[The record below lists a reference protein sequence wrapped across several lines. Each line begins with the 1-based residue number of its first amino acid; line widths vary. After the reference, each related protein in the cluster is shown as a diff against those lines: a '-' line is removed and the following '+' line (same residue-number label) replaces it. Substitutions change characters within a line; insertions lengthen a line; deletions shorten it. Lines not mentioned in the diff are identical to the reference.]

1 MRTMVRF
8 LAGTLMVMMAAP
20 ALAAYDY
27 DICLIAYPQ
36 EESVYHYKDSR
47 YFTVGPGHE
56 LYDPAFDIDGEVLIN
71 SETGEIAWDVY
82 RANVVGFEPSHNDWY
97 GFEIHTSPYHL
108 VIEALS
114 EEPAVYVNI
123 LLAFAYVP
131 AGCHPMV
138 RVNGELVD
146 GARFALGDLVV
157 NTQGEDGDW
166 FGKIVVEM
174 SFAGCE
180 GANIWAFSDVNG
192 DLGYDYD
199 EGECTSSYLY
209 HVFVPATE
217 STFSA
222 VKQLYR

>member
-1 MRTMVRF
+1 MRNMVRF
-8 LAGTLMVMMAAP
+8 LAATLLVMVAVP
-20 ALAAYDY
+20 AVAYDY

-56 LYDPAFDIDGEVLIN
+56 LYDPAYDIDGEVLICA
-71 SETGEIAWDVY
+71 ETGEIAYEVY
-82 RANVVGFEPSHNDWY
+82 RANVVAFEASHDHWY
-97 GFEIHTSPYHL
+97 GFEIQTSPYHL

-114 EEPAVYVNI
+114 PEPAVYENI
-123 LLAFAYVP
+123 LLAFAFVP
-131 AGCHPMV
+131 VGCHPMV
-138 RVNGELVD
+138 RVNGNLVD
-146 GARFALGDLVV
+146 GARYALGDLAV
-157 NTQGEDGDW
+157 NTQDGDGDW
-166 FGKIVVEM
+166 YGQIIVEM

-209 HVFVPATE
+209 HVFVPAEE

-222 VKQLYR
+222 IKQLYR